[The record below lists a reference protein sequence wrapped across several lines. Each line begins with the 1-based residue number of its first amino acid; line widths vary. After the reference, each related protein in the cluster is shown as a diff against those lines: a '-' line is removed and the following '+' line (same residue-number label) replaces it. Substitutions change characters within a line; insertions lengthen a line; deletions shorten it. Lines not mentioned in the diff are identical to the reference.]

1 MQEYFYTLA
10 DFIGKQ
16 LQGNEIYLAEFTAEQ
31 SDFIRF
37 NKAQIRQPGNVEQRY
52 LIIDL
57 IDGKR
62 HISEQFALSGEL
74 TTDYERVTT
83 VIRQLRNQLP
93 HIPED
98 PYLLYATEVN
108 STESIGSNNLL
119 AAPDVVNE
127 ILTATGDFV
136 GIYASGG
143 IFTGFAN
150 SFGQRNWHNSY
161 TFNFDWSLYHSKDK
175 AVKSA
180 YAGFEWNSADFTQK
194 VTNSL
199 AQLKILKQEAHTINP
214 GKYRVYLAPAAMF
227 EIFQLLAWNSFG
239 LKSHCTKDTALLRML
254 EGQNLHSSVNLIEN
268 IKDGIAPTFQTQ
280 GFIKPEQVSLV
291 KQGVYDTALISPRS
305 AKEYGV
311 NTNGANDEE
320 YPISLDLAAGNFATD
335 DVLKELD
342 TGIYINNLWYLNY
355 SDRAACRMTGMTRF
369 ATFWVENG
377 EIVAPLNVM
386 RWDETLYNILGN
398 KLITLTKERDF
409 IMETDTYEMRSTGSA
424 RLPGALVEDF
434 TFTL

>member
-37 NKAQIRQPGNVEQRY
+37 NKAQIRQPGSVEQRY
-52 LIIDL
+52 LVIDL
-57 IDGKR
+57 INGQR
-62 HISEQFALSGEL
+62 HIGEQFTLSGEL
-74 TTDYERVTT
+74 NTDYERIATS
-83 VIRQLRNQLP
+83 IQQLRNQLP

-108 STESIGSNNLL
+108 STESIGTDNLL
-119 AAPDVVNE
+119 TATDAVNE
-127 ILTATGDFV
+127 ILTTTGDMV

-150 SFGQRNWHNSY
+150 SFGQRNWHSSH

-180 YAGFEWNSADFTQK
+180 YAGFEWNNADFTEK
-194 VTNSL
+194 VNKSL
-199 AQLKILKQEAHTINP
+199 NQLAILKQEPRTIKP
-214 GKYRVYLAPAAMF
+214 GKYKVYLAPAAMF
-227 EIFQLLAWNSFG
+227 EIFQLLTWDSFG
-239 LKSHCTKDTALLRML
+239 LKSHNTKDTALLRML
-254 EGQNLHSSVNLIEN
+254 EGQNLHPSINMTEN

-280 GFIKPEQVSLV
+280 GFIKPEQVTLI

-305 AKEYGV
+305 AKEYEV
-311 NTNGANDEE
+311 DTNGANDEE
-320 YPISLDLAAGNFATD
+320 YPTSLDLAAGNFATD
-335 DVLKELD
+335 KVLKELD

-369 ATFWVENG
+369 ATFWVEHG

-398 KLITLTKERDF
+398 KLIALAKERDF
-409 IMETDTYEMRSTGSA
+409 IMEADTYEMRSTGSA